1 MNRELSSLYVVLY
14 SNINK
19 IFMFPFQSLRPA
31 LLNVREMCYRIS
43 DMGLCRVEKG
53 HTYTLDEFRNAQ
65 FEQLEEVCIKNTILS
80 PPQINIMLLLFHL
93 QYTHFGGWLAASWIC
108 FKVTARCC

>member
-1 MNRELSSLYVVLY
+1 MNMRM
-14 SNINK
+14 
-19 IFMFPFQSLRPA
+19 IFCQSLRPA

-65 FEQLEEVCIKNTILS
+65 FEQLEEVCRRN
-80 PPQINIMLLLFHL
+80 
-93 QYTHFGGWLAASWIC
+93 YY
-108 FKVTARCC
+108 